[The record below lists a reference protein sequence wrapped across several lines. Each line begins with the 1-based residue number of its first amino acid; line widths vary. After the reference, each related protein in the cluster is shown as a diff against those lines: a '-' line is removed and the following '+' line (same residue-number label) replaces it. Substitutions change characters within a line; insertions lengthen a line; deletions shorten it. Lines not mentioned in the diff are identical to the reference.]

1 MVNNLV
7 SGEGISFI
15 LVFLEGLL
23 SFLSPCIIPLI
34 PLYLGYLAGNGKK
47 INDDGSISYDRKI
60 VLINT
65 VFFILGISFAFI
77 ILGISF
83 TAIGSFFSDNKTLFT
98 RIGGILI
105 ILFGLIQIGFLD
117 FDFLKRDK
125 KIRFDLAGKKMTPLV
140 ALVLGFTFSFAW
152 TPCVGP
158 YLSSVLIMASGASSA
173 LIGNLLVLV
182 YAAGFLIPFL
192 ILAIFTTRVLNFLKN
207 KQKALKY
214 TIKVGGVIL
223 ILMGIMTFT
232 GWLNG
237 ISGYLSSFGGQKQEE
252 TTTSQETASEET
264 TTEETTVVQPSYDF
278 TLTDQYGNVHSL
290 SDYKG
295 KVVFINF
302 WATWCPPCKAELPDI
317 EELYNEYNLN
327 KDEVVIL
334 GIVNPD
340 GQDVSE
346 VEIKDFIDENGY
358 TFPIL
363 FDETGEVLDYFA
375 ISAFPTTFMVD
386 KNGEIYGYVTGQ
398 MTKDIMINIIN
409 QTLDAN

>member
-1 MVNNLV
+1 MVNNIV
-7 SGEGISFI
+7 SGESISFI

-47 INDDGSISYDRKI
+47 ENEDGTISYERKT
-60 VLINT
+60 VLLNT

-83 TAIGSFFSDNKTLFT
+83 TAIGSFFSSNKILFT

-105 ILFGLIQIGFLD
+105 ILFGLIQVGFLD
-117 FDFLKRDK
+117 FKFLKRDR
-125 KIRFDLAGKKMTPLV
+125 KINFSLAGKKMTPVV

-158 YLSSVLIMASGASSA
+158 YLSSVLIMASGASTA
-173 LIGNLLVLV
+173 LVGNLLVLV

-192 ILAIFTTRVLNFLKN
+192 VLAIFTNRVLNFLKS

-237 ISGYLSSFGGQKQEE
+237 ISGYLSSFGGVKQEQTTTTQETSTEE
-252 TTTSQETASEET
+252 TTTDESATSQ
-264 TTEETTVVQPSYDF
+264 QPYDF

-346 VEIKDFIDENGY
+346 EEIKDFIEENGY
-358 TFPIL
+358 TFPVL

-398 MTKDIMINIIN
+398 MTKDIMVNIIE
-409 QTLDAN
+409 QTMNAD